1 MHLTPIHTSQKNF
14 SAGLENLGN
23 TCYMNSTLQC
33 LYSVPELRAA
43 LAAYSASPV
52 AQHTQFDGPHRLTA
66 ATRDLFAELGRS
78 GTSVTPMRF
87 LTTLRQVFPQF
98 ASQARNGAYMQQ
110 DAEECWTGIMET
122 LRQLTTAAHRPA
134 DGNGSGDA
142 GAAVGG
148 GVQPVVKE
156 LFGMDLATVLKSPE
170 TGEERAEQRTEFSFK
185 CNITS
190 AVNHVMDGFRLAL
203 DMTREAAS
211 EAAGRTVVF
220 TGRSCLT
227 RLPAYLTVQLVR
239 FDYRQD
245 TRQRCKIQKEVAF
258 SVSLDVYEFAGEALK
273 ASLDGA
279 RRRKQEADDKKLEQ
293 KNTGQT
299 AVADAAGA
307 EGSGGDVA
315 MGEPAV
321 PPSPTGFY
329 DLRALITHKG
339 RDADS
344 GHYVAYV
351 KQGDGSWREFDDEKP
366 IPRSEDDILRLRGGL
381 GDHPCAYLMLYKSVL
396 A

>member
-1 MHLTPIHTSQKNF
+1 VRVAWPRQKNF

-33 LYSVPELRAA
+33 MYSVPELRAA
-43 LAAYSASPV
+43 LAAYTASPSS
-52 AQHTQFDGPHRLTA
+52 QLTQMDGPHRLTA
-66 ATRDLFAELGRS
+66 ATRDLFAEIGRS
-78 GTSVTPMRF
+78 GSSVTPLRF

-98 ASQARNGAYMQQ
+98 AAQGRNGAYMQQ

-122 LRQLTTAAHRPA
+122 LRQQLTHIPA
-134 DGNGSGDA
+134 SGSAEPAVAGV
-142 GAAVGG
+142 GAAVT
-148 GVQPVVKE
+148 PVVKE
-156 LFGMDLATVLKSPE
+156 LFGIDLRTVLKSAE
-170 TGEERAEQRTEFSFK
+170 TGEERVESRTEFTFK

-203 DMTREAAS
+203 DMTREASS

-220 TGRSCLT
+220 SGRGALT

-258 SVSLDVYEFAGEALK
+258 SISLDTYEFADDALK
-273 ASLDGA
+273 AQLDGP
-279 RRRKQEADDKKLEQ
+279 RRRKKEADDKKLEQ
-293 KNTGQT
+293 KNTGA
-299 AVADAAGA
+299 AVAGATGSDVDMKEAAA
-307 EGSGGDVA
+307 E
-315 MGEPAV
+315 GEPAI
-321 PPSPTGFY
+321 PAATGFY
-329 DLRALITHKG
+329 DLRALVTHKG

-344 GHYVAYV
+344 GHYVSYV
-351 KQGDGSWREFDDEKP
+351 KQSDGSWMEFDDEKP
-366 IPRSEDDILRLRGGL
+366 IPRTEDDILRLRGGL
-381 GDHPCAYLMLYKSVL
+381 GDHPCAYLMLYKSVM

>member
-1 MHLTPIHTSQKNF
+1 MSRPSRSQKNF

-43 LAAYSASPV
+43 LAAYSSSPV

-66 ATRDLFAELGRS
+66 ATRDLFAEIGRS
-78 GTSVTPMRF
+78 GASVTPLRF

-98 ASQARNGAYMQQ
+98 ASQGRNGAYMQQ

-122 LRQLTTAAHRPA
+122 LRQQLTGTQDRAA
-134 DGNGSGDA
+134 DGAGWA
-142 GAAVGG
+142 GAAGAH
-148 GVQPVVKE
+148 PVVKE

-170 TGEERAEQRTEFSFK
+170 TGEERSEQRTEFSFK

-190 AVNHVMDGFRLAL
+190 SVNHVMDGFRLAL
-203 DMTREAAS
+203 DMTREASS

-227 RLPAYLTVQLVR
+227 QLPAYLTVQLVR

-293 KNTGQT
+293 KNTGQP

-307 EGSGGDVA
+307 EGSSGDVA

-351 KQGDGSWREFDDEKP
+351 KQGDGSWMEFDDEKP